1 MTGTG
6 NHSYRHR
13 ETMSCTGQKEESVT
27 DGGVCPHTSGSVTY
41 VVCWKQHEWCCN
53 TSGCV
58 ISECGRVCVGT
69 VSERGLTQTGQSH
82 RWRTLT
88 ESRERERE
96 TEREKKGAN
105 TTKREKERDL
115 VQRVQGTSR
124 QHTWDGSV
132 CVQYTWGA
140 FLGLFDSLFLHKYT
154 WEGSS
159 CDTECVWATCVD

>member
-1 MTGTG
+1 
-6 NHSYRHR
+6 
-13 ETMSCTGQKEESVT
+13 
-27 DGGVCPHTSGSVTY
+27 
-41 VVCWKQHEWCCN
+41 
-53 TSGCV
+53 
-58 ISECGRVCVGT
+58 VCVGT

-132 CVQYTWGA
+132 CVQYTW
-140 FLGLFDSLFLHKYT
+140 
-154 WEGSS
+154 EGSGY
-159 CDTECVWATCVD
+159 VWSPGYLHV